1 ATVDITPKGPIWLAG
16 YGDRKKPSEG
26 VDQPLFLKALAVQ
39 EGTAPPLVLVTA
51 DLIGF
56 SRATTDDI
64 TTRLQKELGVPR
76 ENFLMIASHTHTGP
90 VLYSNLKTMFD
101 LKEKDEAIVRS
112 FTRELADHAVA
123 AAVAAARNMKPARLS
138 FCRGQAKFAVNRRV

>member
-1 ATVDITPKGPIWLAG
+1 MPIPGFPRALIAFFAFSLCARAETFQAGVATVDITPKGPIWLAG

-56 SRATTDDI
+56 SRATTDYI

-101 LKEKDEAIVRS
+101 LKE
-112 FTRELADHAVA
+112 
-123 AAVAAARNMKPARLS
+123 
-138 FCRGQAKFAVNRRV
+138 